1 MTTDSNS
8 RAQAAERRLRLLPRL
23 MVLAAVC
30 VVIYRVLQP
39 EPTPEFLA
47 PVVPAPT
54 PASSIPMLT
63 SATAAEPPAP
73 TATPT
78 PMPADTPSSPPT
90 RTSVGARP
98 FGEDDLHASA
108 LARQQ
113 AQEVSYRQLR
123 GQGLLAG
130 DDAPNRIRFDDLM
143 RTRLY
148 RKPPPV
154 YPAKLRE
161 LNGKV
166 VRIRGFMSPFD
177 SLTDLRNF
185 MLLETPTGCY
195 FCAPPGP
202 TQVVFVRL
210 AGDKPLEFIN
220 EAIDVEGTLKLWE
233 ADSKEP
239 RHDTFLYVIDAI
251 RLTRV
256 TPDP

>member
-1 MTTDSNS
+1 MTTDPNR
-8 RAQAAERRLRLLPRL
+8 RAEGAERRLRLLPRL
-23 MVLAAVC
+23 MMLAAVC
-30 VVIYRVLQP
+30 VVIYRALQP
-39 EPTPEFLA
+39 DPAPEYLA
-47 PVVPAPT
+47 PIANAPAS
-54 PASSIPMLT
+54 ASSIPVLS

-78 PMPADTPSSPPT
+78 PVVADTPSSPPT

-98 FGEDDLHASA
+98 LGEGDLHASA

-113 AQEVSYRQLR
+113 AQEASYRQLR
-123 GQGLLAG
+123 RDGVLAG

-154 YPAKLRE
+154 YPAKLSE

-195 FCAPPGP
+195 FCEPPGP
-202 TQVVFVRL
+202 TQVAFVRL
-210 AGDKPLEFIN
+210 PGNKPLEFIN
-220 EAIDVEGTLKLWE
+220 EAIDVEGTLRLWE